1 MGYENFN
8 TWIDRFLKEK
18 EIDKYEMFTIER
30 NGTKHIFEIG
40 HIVDT
45 MKITSKQEQNAIK
58 DMLVKIDFLNGDV
71 RDYIKHLAN
80 ALVDTYSR
88 VESEDIEDETM

>member
-40 HIVDT
+40 HVVDT

-80 ALVDTYSR
+80 ALINTYSSFSKK
-88 VESEDIEDETM
+88 EIEEETM

>member
-1 MGYENFN
+1 MANENFN
-8 TWIDRFLKEK
+8 NWIDRFLREK
-18 EIDKYEMFTIER
+18 DIDRYEMFTIER
-30 NGTKHIFEIG
+30 NGNKHIFEIG
-40 HIVDT
+40 HVVDT

-80 ALVDTYSR
+80 ALVDTYNR
-88 VESEDIEDETM
+88 VDVEETEDETM